1 MSHWTAK
8 VSYLGHVFSG
18 EGMEPETKKVEA
30 ITSCPIPTD
39 LSKVRKFLG
48 LASYYCRYI
57 PRFSDISEPLG
68 ALTRKGASFN
78 WTPECTKAFN
88 TLRTKPG
95 EAPVLTYPK
104 FAESAAP
111 FTVFTDASHIGL

>member
-1 MSHWTAK
+1 
-8 VSYLGHVFSG
+8 
-18 EGMEPETKKVEA
+18 MEPETKKVEA
-30 ITSCPIPTD
+30 INSWPIPTD

-48 LASYYCRYI
+48 LASYYRRYI
-57 PRFSDISEPLG
+57 PRFSDISEPLS
-68 ALTRKGASFN
+68 ALTRKGAPFN

-88 TLRTKPG
+88 TLRTKLG